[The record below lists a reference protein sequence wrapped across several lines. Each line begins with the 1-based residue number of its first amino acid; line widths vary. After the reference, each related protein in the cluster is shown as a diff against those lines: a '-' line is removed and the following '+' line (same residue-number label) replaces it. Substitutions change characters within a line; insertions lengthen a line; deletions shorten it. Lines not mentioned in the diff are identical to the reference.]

1 MYNYKVNIR
10 ILSKESLKP
19 SGAHGTMPTDVW
31 LIVPKSLVPIRIW
44 VLNASCSTFFD
55 KMPSLVIKWGPEFHS
70 EKETLLSAN
79 QRK

>member
-19 SGAHGTMPTDVW
+19 SGAHGTMPIDFW
-31 LIVPKSLVPIRIW
+31 LVPKSLVPIRIW